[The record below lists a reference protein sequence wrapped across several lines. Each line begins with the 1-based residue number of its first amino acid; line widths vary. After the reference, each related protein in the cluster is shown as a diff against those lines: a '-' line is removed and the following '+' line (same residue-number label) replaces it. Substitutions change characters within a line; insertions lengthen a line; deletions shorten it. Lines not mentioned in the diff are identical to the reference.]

1 MEQRAAD
8 ELVWVDRRKNVIKLS
23 QGEYVSVSRLEALFA
38 GHHDVQQVYLYGD
51 SRFSYLLGV
60 LVPSAPLLEATRAA
74 HAHDENDALAERLK
88 PALRRAMEATAKDAG
103 LAAYEVPREFLVHPE
118 GFTRE
123 NHLMTDSNKLAR
135 ARCKALFG
143 PRLDALYAAL
153 EERRVRWIEEA
164 ERKGAAASPA
174 EQVRAALEMTLGIGG
189 DGSVDLATATFG
201 QLGGD
206 SLSAVRVVEH
216 LRRLSG
222 VAVPVAELLNPAATL
237 GALVARIEA
246 AQQQGRGAE
255 RQPGEGEEGGD
266 PLAAAAPDVVY
277 RRVHGLDA
285 DALAAEAEMIYAKD
299 LTVDKFMPLDVLSP
313 PAAGGA
319 ADWAGRAASREA
331 PESVLLTG
339 ANGFLG
345 RFLLLE
351 LLQRV
356 PGKVF
361 CLVRARD
368 DAGARARLLGALG
381 PRAGEGL
388 RGLVERLSG
397 ENDRLVVWAGDV
409 SRPLLGLSSEAY
421 AALGE
426 AVDTVVHAGALVNHT
441 LSYAEL
447 FGPNVLSTA
456 RVARFCLST
465 PARPKHLHFVS
476 TVAVAMGVGGPSE
489 VTEAH
494 LGSLWGA
501 ERRTGGSYAGGYGAS
516 KWAAECLL
524 QDLRRRTGLPCA
536 AYRCSMILPHT
547 RLAGQINTADV
558 FTRLLAGAI
567 YTGLAPASFTDG
579 QGRAPHY
586 DGSPV
591 DFVAGSIAAL
601 ACARGDAQAAEEAS
615 VGGKDPLAPRLYHVV
630 SPHVEDGATLD
641 DIIGWVRSAGYPLT
655 GSAPYEAW
663 FQALK
668 ARLEAL
674 PPEKRA
680 QSPLPVLHQWSRP
693 LPPASARALLLDATR
708 FRAAV
713 ARLTP
718 WRDVPGIDE
727 GYIHACLYHM
737 SVLGLVSPTPAVAA
751 AGERMVQGN
760 GNGV

>member
-1 MEQRAAD
+1 MPQTSTNHASHQLIPPLYYR
-8 ELVWVDRRKNVIKLS
+8 
-23 QGEYVSVSRLEALFA
+23 
-38 GHHDVQQVYLYGD
+38 QVYLYGD

-60 LVPSAPLLEATRAA
+60 LVPSAPLLEAARAA
-74 HAHDENDALAERLK
+74 NPNPSNTTDDDGAALADWLK
-88 PALRRAMEATAKDAG
+88 PALRRALEATAKDAG
-103 LAAYEVPREFLVHPE
+103 LAAYEVPREFLVHPP

-143 PRLDALYAAL
+143 PELDALYKAL
-153 EERRVRWIEEA
+153 EERRLRRIEAA
-164 ERKGAAASPA
+164 ERKGAAATPA
-174 EQVRAALEMTLGIGG
+174 EQVRAALEMTLGVGG
-189 DGSVDLATATFG
+189 DDGGGVDLATATFG

-237 GALVARIEA
+237 GALVARIEEA
-246 AQQQGRGAE
+246 QARQAQAQQ
-255 RQPGEGEEGGD
+255 EEGGD
-266 PLAAAAPDVVY
+266 DPLAGAQPDAVY
-277 RRVHGLDA
+277 RRVHGLGG
-285 DALAAEAEMIYAKD
+285 AEAEAEVIYAKD
-299 LTVDKFMPLDVLSP
+299 LTVDKFLPAAMLSP
-313 PAAGGA
+313 PAAEGA
-319 ADWAGRAASREA
+319 PDWAGRAASQE
-331 PESVLLTG
+331 PPGSVLLTG

-356 PGKVF
+356 PGRIY

-368 DAGARARLLGALG
+368 DAGARARLLAALG
-381 PRAGEGL
+381 PREGEEM
-388 RGLVERLSG
+388 RGQVERLSG
-397 ENDRLVVWAGDV
+397 EGGRLVVWAGDV
-409 SRPLLGLSSEAY
+409 SRPLLGLSAGAY
-421 AALGE
+421 AAMAEG
-426 AVDTVVHAGALVNHT
+426 VDTVVHAGALVNHT

-447 FGPNVLSTA
+447 FGPNVLGTA
-456 RVARFCLST
+456 RIMRFCLAT
-465 PARPKHLHFVS
+465 PARPKHLHFIS
-476 TVAVAMGVGGPSE
+476 TVAVAMGAGGPRE
-489 VTEAH
+489 VTEAQ
-494 LGSLWGA
+494 LGARWGG

-547 RLAGQINTADV
+547 RLPGQINASDV

-591 DFVAGSIAAL
+591 DFVAGAIAAL
-601 ACARGDAQAAEEAS
+601 ACARGEAQAAEEA
-615 VGGKDPLAPRLYHVV
+615 VAAAGEGDPLEPRLYHVV

-641 DIIGWVRSAGYPLT
+641 DILAWVRSAGYALD
-655 GSAPYEAW
+655 AEEPYEVW
-663 FQALK
+663 FQAFK

-693 LPPASARALLLDATR
+693 LPPASARALLLDAAR

-718 WRDVPGIDE
+718 WRDVPRIDE

-737 SVLGLVSPTPAVAA
+737 SVLGLVSPTPGVAA
-751 AGERMVQGN
+751 AGERMVAAQGHGNRN
-760 GNGV
+760 GNGLLKG